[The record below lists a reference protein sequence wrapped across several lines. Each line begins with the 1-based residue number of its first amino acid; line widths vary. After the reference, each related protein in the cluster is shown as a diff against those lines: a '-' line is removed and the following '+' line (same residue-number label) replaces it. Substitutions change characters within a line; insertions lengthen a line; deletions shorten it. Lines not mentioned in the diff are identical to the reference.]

1 MLHEDKKWSG
11 VESKD
16 DRLKAHP
23 LRCPTAKGS
32 SAAVTPGSH
41 GVKHK
46 PGGVFCYIAND
57 LLRM

>member
-1 MLHEDKKWSG
+1 MLHEDKKWRG
-11 VESKD
+11 VESK
-16 DRLKAHP
+16 AYP

-46 PGGVFCYIAND
+46 PGDVLC
-57 LLRM
+57 